1 MPRDDGWD
9 HADPFVIEVV
19 ATESDVD
26 SYRHVNNAVYLTW
39 LERCAWAH
47 SAAVGLPEATCLELQ
62 RGMAVLHI
70 DLDYL
75 AAARA
80 GDVVQVAN
88 WIAHCDGRLRATR
101 RFQIRRPSDGATLL
115 RGAIDYVCLN
125 LATGRPA
132 RMPDLFRERYCETW
146 PAGSATERAGRT
158 PLVQ

>member
-1 MPRDDGWD
+1 MRNPAWD

-19 ATESDVD
+19 ARESDVD

-47 SAAVGLPEATCLELQ
+47 SAAVGLPESTCVALE
-62 RGMAVLHI
+62 RGMAVVHVA
-70 DLDYL
+70 LDYL
-75 AAARA
+75 APARA
-80 GDVVQVAN
+80 GDTVQVAN
-88 WIAHCDGRLRATR
+88 WIADCDGRLRATR

-132 RMPDLFRERYCETW
+132 RMPGVFAERYC
-146 PAGSATERAGRT
+146 ATIPIEAAPLEQRT
-158 PLVQ
+158 